1 MKFGQIVPTMES
13 TGGLLNTD
21 KVVKL
26 NDEVQG
32 TEKEPAALPAGVTEE
47 NVEADP
53 NATPAEQAA
62 DVMEIADPEE
72 AQKSIEIVQGADK
85 DYATPA
91 NLLDEIQQA
100 GNDAAANKGGVLSQ
114 LEAQSIQTSV
124 ESIMNTLGMS
134 MPAMPV
140 MEAYK
145 GTWSGRE
152 ATRITMESVLDSAKE
167 IGKRLISTLKAILEY
182 AINFLAGLIKNR
194 ALMEKNVERLIAKAK
209 AIDASKE
216 KKKNVVSGR
225 FVHALA
231 TNGKHTTAG
240 IFGILDD
247 SRDLI
252 TGYGFAYQQIRDLR
266 DGKGKPANAQ
276 YIGRT
281 IANSLRVVGVAAPVD
296 ENDVELHGYFAG
308 GLSMG
313 IVRDDSGGETVR
325 FISNAGKV
333 ARTKDPEMEAV
344 EPRDIIAALEE
355 ALVTIRTLRKVE
367 GTTNRISDAVK
378 GIIRQVE
385 GEYYNL
391 RGNLGSEE
399 YARKAAAN
407 KAAKEAQEL
416 LQRMIVR
423 FPSLTFSAVKNTC
436 DWASA
441 QINNYR

>member
-134 MPAMPV
+134 MPVMPV

-152 ATRITMESVLDSAKE
+152 AARVTMESVLDSAKE

-182 AINFLAGLIKNR
+182 AINFLAGLVKNR
-194 ALMEKNVERLIAKAK
+194 ALMEKNVERLIKKAK
-209 AIDASKE
+209 ACDQAPEFKE
-216 KKKNVVSGR
+216 DTIHGR

-231 TNGKHTTAG
+231 VKGESNQTT
-240 IFGILDD
+240 IDNILAD
-247 SRDLI
+247 SESLVI
-252 TGYGFAYQQIRDLR
+252 GYGFAYEYVRAIR
-266 DGKGKPANAQ
+266 DGKQSPGLVNQLADTIVQSVPVIGK
-276 YIGRT
+276 
-281 IANSLRVVGVAAPVD
+281 SSPVT
-296 ENDVELHGYFAG
+296 ENDVELRGRFAG
-308 GLSMG
+308 GMSLAL
-313 IVRDDSGGETVR
+313 VQDDRGENTLR
-325 FISNAGKV
+325 FVSNAKGPRSKDASMPAQQPSDVV
-333 ARTKDPEMEAV
+333 AVLER
-344 EPRDIIAALEE
+344 ALT
-355 ALVTIRTLRKVE
+355 LIRTLRKIE

-391 RGNLGSEE
+391 RGNLGSAE

-407 KAAKEAQEL
+407 KAAKDAQEI

-423 FPSLTFSAVKNTC
+423 FPSMTFSAVKNTC